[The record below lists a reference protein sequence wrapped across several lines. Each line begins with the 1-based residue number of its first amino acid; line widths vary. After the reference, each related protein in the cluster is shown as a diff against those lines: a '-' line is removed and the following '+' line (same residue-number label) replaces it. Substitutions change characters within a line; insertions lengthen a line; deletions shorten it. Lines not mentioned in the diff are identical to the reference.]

1 MELLA
6 LVRLEKVG
14 SFVTCLMS
22 HVMSHE
28 RAYFSGGV
36 VGLKAEDASDTFV
49 SVKFSRSFV

>member
-14 SFVTCLMS
+14 YFVTCL
-22 HVMSHE
+22 MSHE
-28 RAYFSGGV
+28 RAYFSGGGV
-36 VGLKAEDASDTFV
+36 CLKAEDASDTFV